1 MRSRN
6 VLTSLRRGFTTNT
19 DRKIIFSGIQP
30 TGDAP
35 HVGNYLGALKPWVK
49 LQNEDVSER
58 LYSIVD
64 LHALTTINPEKT
76 NLRNQTREMTAALLA
91 CGICPEK
98 SIVYAQSDVV
108 YHAELSWILGCV
120 TPINHLQRMTQYKE
134 KKAKS
139 PNLGLFAYPVLQ
151 AADILLYRATHVPVG
166 EDQAQHL
173 ELSRTL
179 SPRINSSFALVNLF
193 FSNNRYNCT
202 IIQQIYRTKLFDT
215 TNSNDIKTE

>member
-1 MRSRN
+1 MRARGKG
-6 VLTSLRRGFTTNT
+6 VLREFSTRHTK
-19 DRKIIFSGIQP
+19 KIVFSGIQP

-35 HVGNYLGALKPWVK
+35 HVGNYLGALKPWVE
-49 LQNEDVSER
+49 LQREEESER

-64 LHALTTINPEKT
+64 LHALTTIDPKTT

-91 CGICPEK
+91 CGICPQK

-108 YHAELSWILGCV
+108 YHAELSWILSCV

-134 KKAKS
+134 KKSKS

-173 ELSRTL
+173 ELSRTRC
-179 SPRINSSFALVNLF
+179 SYRRIRYEILNALEH
-193 FSNNRYNCT
+193 NRYDRT
-202 IIQQIYRTKLFDT
+202 ILQ
-215 TNSNDIKTE
+215 